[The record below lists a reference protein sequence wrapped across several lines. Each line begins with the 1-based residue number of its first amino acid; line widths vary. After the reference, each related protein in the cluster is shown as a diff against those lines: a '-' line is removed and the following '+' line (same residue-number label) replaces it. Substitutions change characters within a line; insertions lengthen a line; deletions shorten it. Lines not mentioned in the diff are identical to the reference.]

1 MQAKDGEGPGNGLK
15 GSLEVKR
22 GEGRLWG
29 KRRVKNGW
37 VKGLRHSLSTG
48 VLGDGREKGD
58 LSGATSF

>member
-1 MQAKDGEGPGNGLK
+1 MQAEDEEGPGNGLK

-29 KRRVKNGW
+29 KRRVKNGR

-48 VLGDGREKGD
+48 VSGDGREKGD